1 MELKAL
7 FTGIIFALALFAV
20 KNGVGLHYFLVQKRD
35 PKARLFF
42 LSLYSLLYLFL
53 FMFCSHLLQK
63 GTITPYLEATQ
74 RFFKSGLFLH
84 ALMAGGLAV
93 WGTGLLKKGDGLN
106 KGRYGWLALAIPC
119 PVSMAL
125 ILLMAALLTSYFP
138 DAGHMPVVWGYVVF
152 MGIVLVTV
160 IHMKLGGHRSGS
172 TPELTVGAA
181 LLIAALY
188 FLLSVLVI
196 PHFRDIDKIYRIA
209 TYEGEK
215 QTTNLRDLFFLYS
228 TMAAFFTG
236 GFLIM
241 AKKLKEKKRCT

>member
-1 MELKAL
+1 MELKTL
-7 FTGIIFALALFAV
+7 LTGIIFALALFAV
-20 KNGVGLHYFLVQKRD
+20 KSGVGIHYFLLQKKNA
-35 PKARLFF
+35 KARFLF

-53 FMFCSHLLQK
+53 FLLCSHLLQK

-74 RFFKSGLFLH
+74 TFFKSGLFLH
-84 ALMAGGLAV
+84 ALMAGGLAG
-93 WGTGLLKKGDGLN
+93 WGTALLKKRDGLN
-106 KGRYGWLALAIPC
+106 KGSYGWLALVIPC
-119 PVSMAL
+119 PVSITV

-138 DAGHMPVVWGYVVF
+138 DTGYMPVLWGYVVC

-160 IHMKLGGHRSGS
+160 IHMKLGGYRSGS
-172 TPELTVGAA
+172 SPEPAVGAA
-181 LLIAALY
+181 MLIGALY

-209 TYEGEK
+209 TYESEK
-215 QTTNLRDLFFLYS
+215 QTTNPKDQLFLNS

-241 AKKLKEKKRCT
+241 AKKLKGKKRCT